1 MQRTDTSLD
10 ELLKYLK
17 DVLPAGNLCPS
28 SVDEA
33 KKIVCPLDLLHVR
46 YHACIN
52 DCIIYR
58 KEHAGK
64 TSCPVCNA
72 SRYKK
77 AGKKYPQKVVWY
89 LRITP
94 RLQRYFVD
102 PKEAK
107 LMRWHAERKKPDD
120 GDDPKLR
127 HVKDGSQWRALN
139 SFYRYFECDAR
150 NIVLGACT
158 DGMNPFGNQNTNHR
172 LWPVF
177 VWMYNLPP
185 GCA

>member
-1 MQRTDTSLD
+1 M
-10 ELLKYLK
+10 
-17 DVLPAGNLCPS
+17 
-28 SVDEA
+28 
-33 KKIVCPLDLLHVR
+33 CPLDLPHVR

-52 DCIIYR
+52 DCVIYR
-58 KEHAGK
+58 KEHAEK

-77 AGKKYPQKVVWY
+77 AGKKCPQKVVWY
-89 LRITP
+89 LPITP

-139 SFYRYFECDAR
+139 SFYRYFE
-150 NIVLGACT
+150 
-158 DGMNPFGNQNTNHR
+158 
-172 LWPVF
+172 
-177 VWMYNLPP
+177 
-185 GCA
+185 